1 MTIYRLYCENGNR
14 AGFWVQHRSWRNLCA
29 RVQSIGGQKFGVLP
43 GESPRHHDAV
53 IRIVCFDV
61 RSGRQTEL
69 EALAMDLGD
78 RNFSMIARPPWHKA
92 VEQPTE

>member
-1 MTIYRLYCENGNR
+1 M
-14 AGFWVQHRSWRNLCA
+14 
-29 RVQSIGGQKFGVLP
+29 LP
-43 GESPRHHDAV
+43 GQSPRHHDAV